1 MSERPTATHD
11 LVTMFSSSQAP
22 ELVRKIT
29 ARLDED
35 DQQRFADELLA
46 VLGEMDPVR
55 HQPRRPWHLP
65 ARRADHRALF
75 ESLDRLMTVIRAWH
89 LSVCLPDHPDWPGQ
103 RADAERRWSTPV
115 DSNELAELRAENRE
129 LRAGLAAV
137 GSRIDELLAGGQ
149 KRPAGRVAETRVVG
163 DGVRD
168 AAG

>member
-1 MSERPTATHD
+1 MCRQIIHGLRSVAVQHSPSGSPGDQGEVVSERPTATHD

-115 DSNELAELRAENRE
+115 DSNELGTMADLRRQLLE
-129 LRAGLAAV
+129 G
-137 GSRIDELLAGGQ
+137 GSPD
-149 KRPAGRVAETRVVG
+149 G
-163 DGVRD
+163 DLVD
-168 AAG
+168 A